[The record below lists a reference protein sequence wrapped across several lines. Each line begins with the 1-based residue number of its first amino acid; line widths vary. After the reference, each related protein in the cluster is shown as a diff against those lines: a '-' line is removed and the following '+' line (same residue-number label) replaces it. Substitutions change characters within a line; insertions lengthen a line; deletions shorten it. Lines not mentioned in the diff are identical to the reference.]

1 MRAASSALLSGLLLL
16 APAVAVKKTT
26 TKKAPIKKTA
36 VKKPSTKKRMVR
48 RTPKAPPVTAQQRAE
63 AAEAVSGMID
73 QAAEMAIE
81 NPAAMVP
88 FFELLYRNQSE
99 EVSEPL
105 RILQFG
111 DSHTAAD
118 DWTGSVR
125 ALLQGRFGDG
135 GGGYSLAGRP
145 FKSYRR
151 HDLKTGSTRG
161 WKPVGLLA
169 REGDG
174 LYGLGGVGIATS
186 LAGQSV
192 SLEAECRRLELF
204 YLQQPDGGDLTLY
217 DNGSL
222 AATVHTGGDLGPG
235 FFEYTAE
242 PGPHH
247 FEIKTLQRAPVRL
260 FGWVT
265 EKNKGVTYEPL
276 GINGAQ
282 ASVIFRWDESLLA
295 SHIAR
300 RNPALIVL
308 AYGTNEATSPD
319 WAYENYRDMFSA
331 LLSRLRQAAPV
342 ASILVL
348 GPPDRYIRARGK
360 WTPLEKIDRI
370 VKAQRE
376 AAIDAGC
383 AFWDLRE
390 KMGGAGA
397 MRQWVIAG
405 LAQYD
410 HVHFTAPG
418 YRRLGY
424 VLFRDLMY
432 NYEKYTKAREDL
444 AGMPPPVP
452 LSAALPDRPNG
463 QTSANR

>member
-1 MRAASSALLSGLLLL
+1 MRAGNVALLSGLLLL
-16 APAVAVKKTT
+16 APAMAVKQTKATVKKTT
-26 TKKAPIKKTA
+26 AKKSRAT
-36 VKKPSTKKRMVR
+36 R
-48 RTPKAPPVTAQQRAE
+48 RVARRIPKAPPVTAKQRAE
-63 AAEAVSGMID
+63 ASETVSGMID

-88 FFELLYRNQSE
+88 FFELLYRNQSSD
-99 EVSEPL
+99 VSEPL

-111 DSHTAAD
+111 DSHTASD
-118 DWTGSVR
+118 DWTASVR
-125 ALLQGRFGDG
+125 TLLQERFGDG
-135 GGGYSLAGRP
+135 GGGYSFAGRP

-151 HDLKTGSTRG
+151 HDLKTASTRG

-186 LAGQSV
+186 LPGQTV
-192 SLEAECRRLELF
+192 SLQAECHRLELF
-204 YLQQPDGGDLTLY
+204 YLQQPDGGDLTLF
-217 DNGSL
+217 DNGAP
-222 AATVHTGGDLGPG
+222 AATISTGGDLGPG

-242 PGPHH
+242 PGPHQ
-247 FEIKTLQRAPVRL
+247 FELKTTERAPVRL

-265 EKNKGVTYEPL
+265 EKDKGVTYEPL

-282 ASVIFRWDESLLA
+282 ASVIFRWDENLLA

-319 WAYENYRDMFSA
+319 WAYENYREMFSA
-331 LLSRLRQAAPV
+331 LLARLRQAAPV

-348 GPPDRYIRARGK
+348 GPPDRYVRSRGK
-360 WTPLEKIDRI
+360 WTPLEKLDRI

-376 AAIDAGC
+376 AAFESGC

-410 HVHFTAPG
+410 HVHFTSPG
-418 YRRLGY
+418 YRRLGH

-432 NYEKYTKAREDL
+432 NYEKYTKARADL
-444 AGMPPPVP
+444 AAMPPPAP
-452 LSAALPDRPNG
+452 LSAALPDQPNG